1 MALLGS
7 YLNGTGQDTGKK
19 SSEMLDRSEE
29 AMLAKGDSS
38 NWQN

>member
-7 YLNGTGQDTGKK
+7 YLNGTGQEGGKK
-19 SSEMLDRSEE
+19 GNEMLDRSEE